1 MPGGRLTQQERQQ
14 IALGLADGL
23 AYAEIAR
30 RLDRPTSTITR
41 EVMRNGGPTAYR
53 ADLAHRAT
61 ERRAHRRRPAAPRG
75 PESAPQPH
83 GRDAEAVREYE
94 ETFTTVL
101 MASGLPK
108 MTARVLTCLFTT
120 DAGSLTA
127 SELVQ
132 RLQVS
137 PASISK
143 AITFLES
150 QGLVRRERDERRR
163 ERYVVDDDV
172 WYQSTIAS
180 ARANAQLV
188 ETARQGVGVL
198 GPGTPAAARLENI
211 ARFLDFV
218 SESITRAAEQA
229 REVLRS
235 RACHSDRHRPAGHSA
250 GRRRA
255 RSAVGPAARRIV
267 EPRRRQPPRRA
278 AGDLRAEVVDRL
290 DGGRTATKCRTGAQR
305 CRCQCPA
312 RAAGRASPAACST
325 PSTRT
330 RSISWST
337 PSNSARC
344 SVMPSARQARRSRSS
359 YAWSSALCQ
368 TIDRPPPPSR

>member
-1 MPGGRLTQQERQQ
+1 MVETPRSTKETAVPGGRLTQQERQQ

-61 ERRAHRRRPAAPRG
+61 ERRAHRRRQAPPRG
-75 PESAPQPH
+75 EQAPPQAH

-101 MASGLPK
+101 MQAGTPK
-108 MTARVLTCLFTT
+108 MMARVLTCLYTS

-127 SELVQ
+127 AELVQ

-143 AITFLES
+143 AIAFLES

-163 ERYVVDDDV
+163 ERYVADDDV
-172 WYQSTIAS
+172 WYQSMIAS
-180 ARANAQLV
+180 ARGTIQVA
-188 ETARQGVGVL
+188 ETARQGVNIL
-198 GPGTPAAARLENI
+198 GPDTPAATRLENI

-218 SESITRAAEQA
+218 SESITRAADQA
-229 REVLRS
+229 REVL
-235 RACHSDRHRPAGHSA
+235 HTKPETTSD
-250 GRRRA
+250 
-255 RSAVGPAARRIV
+255 
-267 EPRRRQPPRRA
+267 
-278 AGDLRAEVVDRL
+278 
-290 DGGRTATKCRTGAQR
+290 
-305 CRCQCPA
+305 
-312 RAAGRASPAACST
+312 ST
-325 PSTRT
+325 T
-330 RSISWST
+330 
-337 PSNSARC
+337 
-344 SVMPSARQARRSRSS
+344 
-359 YAWSSALCQ
+359 
-368 TIDRPPPPSR
+368 

>member
-61 ERRAHRRRPAAPRG
+61 EHRTHRRKQAAPQG
-75 PESAPQPH
+75 AEPPPQAH

-94 ETFTTVL
+94 EVFTTVL
-101 MASGLPK
+101 MASGMPK
-108 MTARVLTCLFTT
+108 MMARVLTCLTLT

-137 PASISK
+137 PASVSK
-143 AITFLES
+143 AMAFLDS

-172 WYQSTIAS
+172 WYQAMIAS
-180 ARANAQLV
+180 ARSNDQLV
-188 ETARQGVGVL
+188 ETARQGIGIL
-198 GPGTPAAARLENI
+198 GADTPAANRLENI

-218 SESITRAAEQA
+218 AESITRAAEQA
-229 REVLRS
+229 REIL
-235 RACHSDRHRPAGHSA
+235 H
-250 GRRRA
+250 
-255 RSAVGPAARRIV
+255 
-267 EPRRRQPPRRA
+267 
-278 AGDLRAEVVDRL
+278 
-290 DGGRTATKCRTGAQR
+290 TKAKTSGT
-305 CRCQCPA
+305 
-312 RAAGRASPAACST
+312 S
-325 PSTRT
+325 
-330 RSISWST
+330 
-337 PSNSARC
+337 
-344 SVMPSARQARRSRSS
+344 
-359 YAWSSALCQ
+359 
-368 TIDRPPPPSR
+368 